1 MNEVLNKQLEEL
13 VRITEN
19 EDSKLDAL
27 TKELLNL
34 KESENE
40 YQAQLKVGLFYVSF
54 QIVVLG
60 NWNYSRD
67 TRTPSSVQRYDWSS
81 TRTSS
86 RATDANF

>member
-40 YQAQLKVGLFYVSF
+40 YQAQLKVGRFYAPF
-54 QIVVLG
+54 
-60 NWNYSRD
+60 
-67 TRTPSSVQRYDWSS
+67 
-81 TRTSS
+81 
-86 RATDANF
+86 